1 MQETASAGRAVACL
15 GEALVLVSTAGELHA
30 AGAELNVA
38 VGLAALDVP
47 AAWIGRLGDDD
58 FGATIRTQL
67 RERGVDVS
75 AIETDPDRPTGHY
88 SKRTA
93 ADGSGELRT
102 TSRYRR
108 TGSAAS
114 VMGPEF
120 LDLAAVSAV
129 LGRAAVVHGSGITAA
144 LSDTCRALMRRLLT
158 DRPGIPGVVSFD
170 VNWRE
175 QLWPDGDPS
184 AVVDLANRADV
195 VLVGADE
202 AVRVM
207 GTADPLELRRIL
219 PMPTTVVVKDG
230 ARRAMAVDRSGRPT
244 VMPALRVEV
253 VEPVGAGDAFAAGY
267 LSGMV
272 RGEDTATCLR
282 RGHVGAAA
290 TLTVATD
297 WAPPPPAAVL
307 DFLLTCSA
315 RDWSASTVTAAGFT
329 LPEGK

>member
-1 MQETASAGRAVACL
+1 VQEAASAGRAVACL

-38 VGLAALDVP
+38 VGLAALDIP
-47 AAWIGRLGDDD
+47 AAWIGRLGSDD
-58 FGATIRTQL
+58 FGTMIRTQL
-67 RERGVDVS
+67 QERGVDVS
-75 AIETDPDRPTGHY
+75 AIETDPYRPTGHY
-88 SKRTA
+88 SKHTTA
-93 ADGSGELRT
+93 DDAGELTT
-102 TSRYRR
+102 TSSYRR

-120 LDLAAVSAV
+120 LDRDAVSAV

-144 LSDTCRALMRRLLT
+144 LSETCRAMMCRLLT
-158 DRPGIPGVVSFD
+158 DRPGISGLVSFD

-184 AVVDLANRADV
+184 TVVDMANRADV

-202 AVRVM
+202 AIRVM
-207 GTADPLELRRIL
+207 GTADPVELRRIL

-230 ARRAMAVDRSGRPT
+230 ARRAMAVDRSGTPT
-244 VMPALRVEV
+244 VIPALRVEV

-267 LSGMV
+267 LSGLV
-272 RGEDTATCLR
+272 RGEDTDRCLR

-315 RDWSASTVTAAGFT
+315 RDWSATTVTAAGFA
-329 LPEGK
+329 LPEEK